1 MQGQAAKH
9 DLIRLEFLGHAGTG
23 VPIAPHADSK
33 ADAENYV
40 QTYFSREDGAGFD
53 ISACCNNAD
62 YTTAGAG
69 QVLRFNGITNTG
81 AGRIAEHLHRCI
93 TLFDTCPL
101 QCLDWNTA
109 AAPANILKVDHT
121 NATNADIEIKD
132 GTTAAAGVG
141 TIPRMRNSVLAAEG
155 MMETF
160 DKAKDT
166 SEGAPVSRPAADLR
180 LQRTWDCDEYLREWI
195 KLSNHARL
203 YVLARMAGFNQ
214 DPMDDTL
221 PGNGI
226 EDYVE
231 VMVRCKVQVSPLDQL
246 KNRAG
251 ITFAKQNSP
260 ATNVFYNFGT
270 THTPTANAF
279 IYASEITIPTLQKG
293 TEYYLDYRP
302 HRPAIEGLTFA
313 SMVAVAGANR
323 THQAQNISE
332 VYASHLF
339 GYDDKVTDL
348 FDTGS
353 DLYKRVDNEA
363 RGAAAVVR
371 LNHATGG
378 GGAVY
383 PARYSFMYAA
393 DLHKAAGRYQATD
406 ALQVAHIREPISVL
420 GYTIPFKIIGT
431 NPASVRVGFAPM
443 MAHVGFHDREHAV
456 HRTTTPRTHASILS
470 SLTRPSQRNV
480 IGMAL
485 QSIPP
490 GKAGDVILYD
500 TS

>member
-23 VPIAPHADSK
+23 VPIAPHANSK
-33 ADAENYV
+33 ADAETYV
-40 QTYFSREDGAGFD
+40 RKYFSREDGVNFD
-53 ISACCNNAD
+53 ISACCDNGDYNGGTGNNVA
-62 YTTAGAG
+62 
-69 QVLRFNGITNTG
+69 RFNGKSNND
-81 AGRIAEHLHRCI
+81 AGRIAEHLHRCN
-93 TLFDTCPL
+93 TLFDSCPL
-101 QCLDWNTA
+101 KCLDWDA
-109 AAPANILKVDHT
+109 VAPANIRKVVHT
-121 NATNADIEIKD
+121 NAANANIEIKD
-132 GTTAAAGVG
+132 GTTAAPGPG
-141 TIPRMRNSVLAAEG
+141 TIPRMRNSQLAATG
-155 MMETF
+155 MMGTF
-160 DKAKDT
+160 DEAKDT
-166 SEGAPVSRPAADLR
+166 SEANTVPRPVADLR
-180 LQRTWDCDEYLREWI
+180 LQRTWDCNEYLREWN

-203 YVLARMAGFNQ
+203 YVLARMAGFDQ

-226 EDYVE
+226 EDYKE

-260 ATNVFYNFGT
+260 ATNVSYNFGT
-270 THTPTANAF
+270 THTPSANAF
-279 IYASEITIPTLQKG
+279 LYASEITIPTLQKG

-302 HRPAIEGLTFA
+302 HRSAIGGLTFA

-323 THQAQNISE
+323 THEAQNRSR

-339 GYDDKVTDL
+339 GYDDNVSDL
-348 FDTGS
+348 FDAG
-353 DLYKRVDNEA
+353 DDVYKKVDNEA
-363 RGAAAVVR
+363 AGAAAVAR
-371 LNHATGG
+371 LDHTTNG

-383 PARYSFMYAA
+383 PRRFSFMYAA
-393 DLHKAAGRYQATD
+393 DLHKAAGRYQATN
-406 ALQVAHIREPISVL
+406 ALQAVLVREPISVL

-443 MAHVGFHDREHAV
+443 MAHVGFHDREHPV
-456 HRTTTPRTHASILS
+456 HNTTTPRTHASILS